1 MFSLD
6 LLPHPIVVLDR
17 DWRLRHANPS
27 AERLLAP
34 GTGIGDPLFSCMPVL
49 REVIVDR
56 LLRHVVETG
65 HPDRTVLFP
74 PETFALSGV
83 LDVIASPIE
92 LGVVIELRERAPIAA
107 RPDDDDTA
115 RLGAALVE
123 AGMALASALD
133 LEHVLRVVVAS
144 ARELLDARYAALGV
158 LNAEGDG
165 LAEFI
170 FSGMTPEQ
178 QSRMPHKPRGRG
190 ILGLLISD
198 ARPMRLRDL
207 SAHPVSVG
215 FPKDHPHMRSFIG
228 APVSSRGRIF
238 GNLYVTEK
246 IGADEFTEADLAIV
260 RTLAAQAAVAIEN
273 AELRRERDRFF
284 AAASHE
290 LGNAVTGARM
300 WARLLAQNPPETREA
315 WLAGLR
321 KLISG
326 TEHAGR
332 LIDDLLSTSRLNERR
347 LTMASSTVDVGE
359 LVVEVM
365 AHLEPE
371 SEEGG
376 VAVTVKGVGEYL
388 VRTDPVRVRQILVN
402 LLANA
407 VKFTPP
413 GGRIEMRLER
423 TGDGGVVIAVKD
435 EGPGIAAEDLER
447 IFRPFEQVVGIAK
460 GRGSGLGLPLS
471 RQLAQML
478 GGTLTTVSEPG
489 YGATFTLR
497 LPAAMPERDE
507 AVRGL

>member
-1 MFSLD
+1 MFTLD
-6 LLPHPIVVLDR
+6 LLPHPIFVLDR
-17 DWRLRHANPS
+17 DWVMRHANPA
-27 AERLLAP
+27 AERLLVP
-34 GTGIGDPLFSCMPVL
+34 GSGVGDSLFACVPAL

-56 LLRHVVETG
+56 LLRHVVEAG
-65 HPDRTVLFP
+65 HSDRTVLFP
-74 PETFALSGV
+74 PEDFPMAGT
-83 LDVIASPIE
+83 LDVIASPVE
-92 LGVVIELRERAPIAA
+92 HGVVLELRERAPMAQSSSPEDA
-107 RPDDDDTA
+107 A
-115 RLGAALVE
+115 RLGTALVE

-144 ARELLDARYAALGV
+144 ARELLDAKYAALGV

-170 FSGMTPEQ
+170 FSGMSPEQ
-178 QSRMPHKPRGRG
+178 AARMPHKPKGRG

-198 ARPMRLRDL
+198 ARPIRLKDL
-207 SAHPVSVG
+207 SAHAVSVG

-246 IGADEFTEADLAIV
+246 RSAEEFSEADLAIV

-300 WARLLAQNPPETREA
+300 WARLLAQNPPETRDQ

-347 LTMASSTVDVGE
+347 LTLASSTVDVGE

-371 SEEGG
+371 AEVGG
-376 VAVTVKGVGEYL
+376 VAVTVRGVGEYL

-423 TGDGGVVIAVKD
+423 AADGGVLVSVKD

-447 IFRPFEQVVGIAK
+447 IFRPFEQVAGIAK

-478 GGTLTTVSEPG
+478 GGSLTTVSEPG
-489 YGATFTLR
+489 YGATFSLR
-497 LPAAMPERDE
+497 LPAAMPERDDG
-507 AVRGL
+507 VRAL

>member
-1 MFSLD
+1 MFTVD
-6 LLPHPIVVLDR
+6 LLPHPIFVLDR
-17 DWRLRHANPS
+17 QWNLRHANPA
-27 AERLLAP
+27 AERLMAP
-34 GTGIGDPLFSCMPVL
+34 GSGIGDSLFRCMPAL
-49 REVIVDR
+49 RDVAIDRAMRHAVDAGHSER
-56 LLRHVVETG
+56 VVW
-65 HPDRTVLFP
+65 HS
-74 PETFALSGV
+74 PEGYALSGIVDV
-83 LDVIASPIE
+83 LVAPIDAG
-92 LGVVIELRERAPIAA
+92 LVVELRERAPLSAVTSA
-107 RPDDDDTA
+107 EDAT
-115 RLGAALVE
+115 RLGDALVE
-123 AGMALASALD
+123 AGMALSSALD

-170 FSGMTPEQ
+170 FSGITPEQ
-178 QSRMPHKPRGRG
+178 AARMPHKPKGRG

-198 ARPMRLRDL
+198 ARPIRLADL
-207 SAHPVSVG
+207 SQHPLSVG
-215 FPKDHPHMRSFIG
+215 FPEHHPGMKSFIG
-228 APVSSRGRIF
+228 APVTSRGRVF

-246 IGADEFTEADLAIV
+246 LGAEEFRESDLAIV

-273 AELRRERDRFF
+273 AELRRERDRYF

-300 WARLLAQNPPETREA
+300 WARLLAQNPPETREQ
-315 WLAGLR
+315 WIGGLR

-347 LTMASSTVDVGE
+347 LTLASSTVDIGE

-371 SEEGG
+371 AEEGG
-376 VAVTVKGVGEYL
+376 VAVAIRGAGEYL

-413 GGRIEMRLER
+413 GGRIEMRIER
-423 TGDGGVVIAVKD
+423 TQEGGISVNVQD
-435 EGPGIAAEDLER
+435 EGPGIAEEDLER

-460 GRGSGLGLPLS
+460 GRGTGLGLPLS

-478 GGTLTTVSEPG
+478 GGSLTTVSTPG

-497 LPAAMPERDE
+497 LPPAMPERDE
-507 AVRGL
+507 VPR

>member
-17 DWRLRHANPS
+17 DWRLRHANPA

-34 GTGIGDPLFSCMPVL
+34 GTGIGDPLYTCVPAL
-49 REVIVDR
+49 RELVLDR
-56 LLRHVVETG
+56 LLRHVAEVG
-65 HPDRTVLFP
+65 HPDRAVFFP
-74 PETFALSGV
+74 PESFVLTGA

-92 LGVVIELRERAPIAA
+92 QGIVVELRERAPMALHLEA
-107 RPDDDDTA
+107 DDTA
-115 RLGAALVE
+115 RLGAGLVE

-144 ARELLDARYAALGV
+144 ARDLLDARYAALGV
-158 LNAEGDG
+158 LNPEGDG

-170 FSGMTPEQ
+170 FSGMSPEQ
-178 QSRMPHKPRGRG
+178 QARMPHKPRGRG

-207 SAHPVSVG
+207 SAHPLSVG
-215 FPKDHPHMRSFIG
+215 FPADHPHMRSFIG

-246 IGADEFTEADLAIV
+246 VGADEFTEADLAIV

-300 WARLLAQNPPETREA
+300 WARLLAQNPPETREQ

-347 LTMASSTVDVGE
+347 LTLAPSTVDVGE
-359 LVVEVM
+359 LVVDVM

-371 SEEGG
+371 AEVGG
-376 VAVTVKGVGEYL
+376 VTVSLRGVGEYL
-388 VRTDPVRVRQILVN
+388 VRTDPVRVRQVLVN

-413 GGRIEMRLER
+413 GGRIELRLER
-423 TGDGGVVIAVKD
+423 RAEGGVTVAVKD

-447 IFRPFEQVVGIAK
+447 IFQPFEQVAGIAK

-471 RQLAQML
+471 RQLAQLL
-478 GGTLTTVSEPG
+478 GGSLTTVSEPG
-489 YGATFTLR
+489 FGATFTLA
-497 LPAAMPERDE
+497 LPPAMPERDDGG
-507 AVRGL
+507 RTT

>member
-6 LLPHPIVVLDR
+6 LLPHPIFVLDR
-17 DWRLRHANPS
+17 DWRLRHANP
-27 AERLLAP
+27 AGERLLAP
-34 GTGIGDPLFSCMPVL
+34 SSGIGDPFFTCVPAL

-56 LLRHVVETG
+56 LLRHVIEAG

-74 PETFALSGV
+74 PEDFLLSGV
-83 LDVIASPIE
+83 LDVIASPIDQ
-92 LGVVIELRERAPIAA
+92 GVVVELRERTPLAA
-107 RPDDDDTA
+107 AAEEDTA

-170 FSGMTPEQ
+170 FSGMSPEQ
-178 QSRMPHKPRGRG
+178 AARMPHKPRGRG

-198 ARPMRLRDL
+198 TRPIRLKDL
-207 SAHPVSVG
+207 TAHPVAVG

-246 IGADEFTEADLAIV
+246 IGADEFTEGDLAIV
-260 RTLAAQAAVAIEN
+260 RTLGAQAAVAIEN

-300 WARLLAQNPPETREA
+300 WARLLAQNPPDTREQ
-315 WLAGLR
+315 WLSGLR
-321 KLISG
+321 KMISG

-347 LTMASSTVDVGE
+347 LTVAASTVDVGE

-371 SEEGG
+371 AEEGG

-423 TGDGGVVIAVKD
+423 QPDGGITIAVRD

-478 GGTLTTVSEPG
+478 GGTLTTLSEPG
-489 YGATFTLR
+489 YGAIFTLR
-497 LPAAMPERDE
+497 LPAAMPEREDT
-507 AVRGL
+507 ALRAL

>member
-1 MFSLD
+1 MFTID
-6 LLPHPIVVLDR
+6 LLPHPIFVLDR
-17 DWRLRHANPS
+17 DWVLRHANPA
-27 AERLLAP
+27 AERLMAA
-34 GTGIGDPLFSCMPVL
+34 GAGVGDGLFTCVPQL
-49 REVIVDR
+49 REVIIDR
-56 LLRHVVETG
+56 LLRHVVEAG
-65 HPDRTVLFP
+65 HSDRTVFFP
-74 PETFALSGV
+74 PEDFSMAGA
-83 LDVIASPIE
+83 LDVIASPVE
-92 LGVVIELRERAPIAA
+92 HGVVLELRERSPMSQVTAPEDA
-107 RPDDDDTA
+107 A

-144 ARELLDARYAALGV
+144 ARELLDAKYAALGV

-170 FSGMTPEQ
+170 FSGMSPEQ
-178 QSRMPHKPRGRG
+178 AARMPHKPKGRG

-198 ARPMRLRDL
+198 VRPIRLRDL
-207 SAHPVSVG
+207 SAHPVAVG

-246 IGADEFTEADLAIV
+246 NGGGEFSEADVAIV
-260 RTLAAQAAVAIEN
+260 RTLGAQAAVAIEN

-300 WARLLAQNPPETREA
+300 WARLLAQNPPDTREQ

-347 LTMASSTVDVGE
+347 LTMSSSTVDVGE

-371 SEEGG
+371 SEVNG
-376 VAVTVKGVGEYL
+376 VAVTVRGVGEYL

-423 TGDGGVVIAVKD
+423 TPDGGVLVAVKD
-435 EGPGIAAEDLER
+435 EGPGIAVEDLER
-447 IFRPFEQVVGIAK
+447 IFRPFEQVAGTAK
-460 GRGSGLGLPLS
+460 GRGTGLGLPLS
-471 RQLAQML
+471 RQLALML
-478 GGTLTTVSEPG
+478 GGVLTTVSEPG

-497 LPAAMPERDE
+497 LPPAMPERDDR
-507 AVRGL
+507 VRTL